1 MSLNEGLITLMHYF
15 VGVWTVT
22 QLFFT
27 LVILGSR
34 PTTPICNASVLPKAS
49 QEKSVGEEARGTKQ
63 KIDGRTL
70 FGNASFFSHSLTVT
84 KELFFFDLYFFK
96 VETSVAKKIEAFS
109 GRILWLGVSLLIRP
123 TGSILVKTFLKN

>member
-49 QEKSVGEEARGTKQ
+49 QEKSVGEEAREERSKKSMVEHYLETPHFFLTLSRSQ
-63 KIDGRTL
+63 K
-70 FGNASFFSHSLTVT
+70 SFSSSIFI
-84 KELFFFDLYFFK
+84 FFK
-96 VETSVAKKIEAFS
+96 VETSVAKKNRSF
-109 GRILWLGVSLLIRP
+109 
-123 TGSILVKTFLKN
+123 

>member
-49 QEKSVGEEARGTKQ
+49 QEKSVGEEAREERSKKSMVEHYLETPHFFLTLSRSQ
-63 KIDGRTL
+63 K
-70 FGNASFFSHSLTVT
+70 SFSSSIFI
-84 KELFFFDLYFFK
+84 FFK
-96 VETSVAKKIEAFS
+96 VETSVAKKKS
-109 GRILWLGVSLLIRP
+109 KLLVVEFY
-123 TGSILVKTFLKN
+123 G